1 MSTLAPTAQS
11 LTTCSRQE
19 GNTPPDSVLAPNLPT
34 APVGAAFG
42 TIAATAQT
50 ATTAGLIGYG
60 TLTSGINVA

>member
-1 MSTLAPTAQS
+1 MSTLAPTAQT
-11 LTTCSRQE
+11 LTTCARQE

-50 ATTAGLIGYG
+50 VATADGGKAQN
-60 TLTSGINVA
+60 LTSGINVA

>member
-1 MSTLAPTAQS
+1 MSTLAAGNTAAA
-11 LTTCSRQE
+11 TYAPRE

-50 ATTAGLIGYG
+50 TATADGGKAQNLV
-60 TLTSGINVA
+60 SGVNVA